1 MVRLGYPCLNYSIGA
16 LADRTF
22 RLASYTDERCLRTA
36 DANLEALGRL
46 IEFNAEHGL
55 GFIRISSQTVP
66 FASHPVCKAPW
77 KRALADRLKSLGE
90 AVRRHGLR
98 VSMHP
103 DQFTLLNA
111 PDPRVVARSSAEL
124 LYHLELLNALGTGP
138 DAKIQIHVGGVY
150 GDKASA
156 IGRFLSAR
164 AALPEEL
171 RARLVIENDERL
183 FSVRDCLRIHE
194 AAGIPILLDTFHHE
208 LFPDGYDLPE
218 AFALCRKT
226 WTARD
231 GVPMLDYSSAR
242 PGGRFGEHAHT
253 LDEKHFRAVMSRLQG
268 ADFDVILEIKDK
280 EKSALRAL
288 RSLRAGGSRR
298 AVPCVS

>member
-1 MVRLGYPCLNYSIGA
+1 MIRIGYPCLNYSIGA

-22 RLASYTDERCLRTA
+22 RLASYTDERCVRTA
-36 DANLEALGRL
+36 AANLEALERL
-46 IEFNAEHGL
+46 IEYNAEHGL

-77 KRALADRLKSLGE
+77 KRELADRFKSLGE
-90 AVRRHGLR
+90 QVRRHGLR

-111 PDPRVVARSSAEL
+111 PDPRIVARSAAEL
-124 LYHLELLNALGTGP
+124 RYHVELLEALGTGT
-138 DAKIQIHVGGVY
+138 DAKIQVHVGGVY
-150 GDKASA
+150 GDKVSA
-156 IGRFLSAR
+156 IGRFLSAH
-164 AALPEEL
+164 AALPEKL

-194 AAGIPILLDTFHHE
+194 VSGIPVLLDTFHHE

-218 AFALCRKT
+218 AFSLCRKT
-226 WTARD
+226 WTPGD

-253 LDEKHFRAVMSRLQG
+253 LDEKHFKAVMSRLKG
-268 ADFDVILEIKDK
+268 FDFDVILEIKDK
-280 EKSALRAL
+280 EKSALRAV
-288 RSLRAGGSRR
+288 RALRAAKVR
-298 AVPCVS
+298 P